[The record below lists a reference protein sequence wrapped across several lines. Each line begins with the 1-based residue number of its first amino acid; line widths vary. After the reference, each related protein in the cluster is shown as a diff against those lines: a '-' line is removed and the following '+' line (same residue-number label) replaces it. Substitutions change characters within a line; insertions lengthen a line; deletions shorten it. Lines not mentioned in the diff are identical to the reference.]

1 MLVGDSPLN
10 RMAIRTQRE
19 SDAMPSPFVSRMR
32 RVPARWIDGNG
43 HLNVRWYLH
52 IFDEAMEESLDK
64 LGLGFIL
71 IETHGLSIMALE
83 IGIGYKRELLKGE
96 RVHVTTQQV
105 AFNHKRVH
113 WMQAMYELENGRLV
127 STAEWITAFVDMNSR
142 RSSAIP
148 DDLVRL
154 LTDLQA
160 QHGCLDLPGTLTKS
174 LQPSV
179 VALNKSIPGPD
190 DSLQMVGQR

>member
-19 SDAMPSPFVSRMR
+19 SDAMPAPFVSHMR

-52 IFDEAMEESLDK
+52 IFDEAMEESLDA
-64 LGLGFIL
+64 LGLGFML
-71 IETHGLSIMALE
+71 IETHGISIMALE

-113 WMQAMYELENGRLV
+113 WMQAMYELQTGKLV
-127 STAEWITAFVDMNSR
+127 STAEWMTAFVDMNSR
-142 RSSAIP
+142 RSTAIP
-148 DDLVRL
+148 VDLVPL
-154 LTDLQA
+154 LTDLQV
-160 QHGCLDLPGTLTKS
+160 QHGSLAQPGTLKMS
-174 LQPSV
+174 LQPP
-179 VALNKSIPGPD
+179 VAAHKKFIPDPD
-190 DSLQMVGQR
+190 DS